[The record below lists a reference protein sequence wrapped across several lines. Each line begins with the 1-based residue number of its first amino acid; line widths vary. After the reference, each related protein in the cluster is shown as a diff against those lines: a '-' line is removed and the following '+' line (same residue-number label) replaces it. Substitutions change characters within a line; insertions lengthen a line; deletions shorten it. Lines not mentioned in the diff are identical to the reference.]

1 MTDQK
6 VQIPRHQPGIFTVN
20 KAMENAGAYF
30 ANKPTTSEPV
40 WPASAAV
47 SAALR
52 ELRARWKQHRGEDTE
67 RESRGRNE
75 QELSVQRQSIA
86 TISVGF
92 TKVAHTTSSSIC
104 RATKV
109 KQRAG
114 ERSCL
119 AAVQRRFL
127 SRKSP
132 DNTSG
137 RSSRIGA
144 GSILIASMIWLGIGR
159 RAGVVRLK
167 RQMRRRRRQW
177 CASNAE

>member
-1 MTDQK
+1 
-6 VQIPRHQPGIFTVN
+6 
-20 KAMENAGAYF
+20 MENADAYF

-92 TKVAHTTSSSIC
+92 TKVAHTTASSIC

-109 KQRAG
+109 KERAR

-127 SRKSP
+127 SRKSA
-132 DNTSG
+132 DNMSR

-144 GSILIASMIWLGIGR
+144 ASVLIASMIWPGIGR
-159 RAGVVRLK
+159 RAGVLYLKCQMKCGSRQLVRLK
-167 RQMRRRRRQW
+167 RQMKSGSRQW
-177 CASNAE
+177 CGSNAK